1 MFCSWSRAHL
11 SFCSALNIGSWL
23 GTRFVIATVAL
34 IIPQTSNSASGAFF
48 SGQGCSAKGHFLSVH
63 FPPGPGVCSL
73 CSPPGRIGLLRLSQV
88 CYSYRCLTF
97 VSLVLRGRRQMALMT
112 DALISPQFQAG
123 PVSLGLVHTFSC
135 PAPPPAVFWAW
146 HACPTPRGR
155 RVFLFSS
162 LSGNESSLA
171 H

>member
-1 MFCSWSRAHL
+1 MV
-11 SFCSALNIGSWL
+11 
-23 GTRFVIATVAL
+23 TL
-34 IIPQTSNSASGAFF
+34 IISQTSNSASGAFF
-48 SGQGCSAKGHFLSVH
+48 SGRGWFARGHFLSVH

-88 CYSYRCLTF
+88 CYSYHCLTF

-112 DALISPQFQAG
+112 DDALISPQFQAG

-146 HACPTPRGR
+146 HGAPPPEAEGFFC
-155 RVFLFSS
+155 S
-162 LSGNESSLA
+162 LSLVAMSPP
-171 H
+171 